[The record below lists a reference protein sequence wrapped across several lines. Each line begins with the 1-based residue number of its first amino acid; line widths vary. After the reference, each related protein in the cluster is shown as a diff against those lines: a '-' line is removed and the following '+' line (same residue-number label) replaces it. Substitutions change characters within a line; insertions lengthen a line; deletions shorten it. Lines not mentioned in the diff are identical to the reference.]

1 MLVLGGRCGNRNQTK
16 SGGRYCLLQNW
27 YKYNTNTLEIQYKY
41 VRNTIQIQKKCSTN
55 TKQRAGQ
62 VLLAA
67 ASHRYIVV
75 DLCTFI
81 LYVFVIY
88 RRFPFINYIVLYIF
102 CHICI

>member
-1 MLVLGGRCGNRNQTK
+1 MVGAETETKQRAGAGIACYKVLLAT
-16 SGGRYCLLQNW
+16 Y
-27 YKYNTNTLEIQYKY
+27 TNTLEIQYKY
-41 VRNTIQIQKKCSTN
+41 IRNTIQIQKKCSTN

-81 LYVFVIY
+81 SYVFVIY